1 MLMDMLTRTY
11 REMTG
16 QVETTQVVETLPI
29 TQPAAN
35 AGRFDKDGTQAR
47 RQRRLRRQVSA
58 ARRANH
64 GWTVRAW

>member
-16 QVETTQVVETLPI
+16 QVETSQTVETLPI

-35 AGRFDKDGTQAR
+35 ANRFDNAEMNSR

-58 ARRANH
+58 ARRINH